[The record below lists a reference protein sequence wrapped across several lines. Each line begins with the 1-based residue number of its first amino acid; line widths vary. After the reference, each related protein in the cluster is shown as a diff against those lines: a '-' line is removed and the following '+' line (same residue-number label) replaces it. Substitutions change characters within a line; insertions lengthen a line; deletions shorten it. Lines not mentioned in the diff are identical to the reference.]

1 MRPSWDSPLLQA
13 PVLPADIRLGTSS
26 WFFPGWRGLVYE
38 GVHPQTALSKKGL
51 AAYAQIPLLRTV
63 SLDRTFYAPITT
75 VEYARYAAQV
85 PDHFS
90 FVVKAPAL
98 VCDAVM
104 RDEQGRGKVPNPHFL
119 DPAIAA
125 REFVVPCLEGLGA
138 KAGPLVFQVSPLPRG
153 LVEEAATVIER
164 LAAFFAAL
172 PQELGR
178 QRPIYALEL
187 RNAELLT
194 PRLMRM
200 LGEQGVRYCVGLHDR
215 MPEVERQETALE
227 ALDGG
232 TPGDLVV
239 RWNLHRG
246 FLYQAAKQRY
256 EPFDRLVD
264 EDPETRQ
271 ILARM
276 AARAFKAG
284 RKVWITANNKA
295 EGIGALCRCSKLA
308 EEIAASSREALA
320 ALPVRL
326 PLFGKRARPFL
337 GVFAQVNGFEEVATG
352 AKRGGPA
359 HFGREIDQLAGG
371 AHRERRIAGDGQR
384 HLHGGRAQLV
394 LRHHG
399 IDVAELVRPARA
411 QRHGREQQFHHD
423 PLGQHVDQ
431 RRGPR
436 NPAADLGLGDREG
449 RVLARDAEVAHLRQ
463 QPATRIGDPVHGRDD
478 RLGHMNVVAEDRE
491 EIPRRHADAGGGRL
505 LEVHAGAKGLLAAA
519 RQDRDL
525 QGFVLLEALP
535 GFGQSVPD
543 SRADGVEPGGA
554 VQGDDGDRPLDLE
567 QHIFGHDPGFLLQA
581 G

>member
-1 MRPSWDSPLLQA
+1 MSHQPGLFEQPGAPKRQKPAPGEVRPSWDSPLLRA
-13 PVLPADIRLGTSS
+13 PALPVEIRLGTSS

-63 SLDRTFYAPITT
+63 SLDRTFYAPIAT
-75 VEYARYAAQV
+75 VDYARYAAQV

-153 LVEEAATVIER
+153 LVEDATIVIER
-164 LAAFFAAL
+164 LAVFFAAL
-172 PQELGR
+172 PKELGK

-200 LGEQGVRYCVGLHDR
+200 LSEQGVRYCVGLHDR
-215 MPEVERQETALE
+215 MPEVERQETALK

-264 EDPETRQ
+264 EDPESRQ

-295 EGIGALCRCSKLA
+295 EGSAPLSLLKLA
-308 EEIAASSREALA
+308 EEIAA
-320 ALPVRL
+320 
-326 PLFGKRARPFL
+326 
-337 GVFAQVNGFEEVATG
+337 
-352 AKRGGPA
+352 
-359 HFGREIDQLAGG
+359 
-371 AHRERRIAGDGQR
+371 
-384 HLHGGRAQLV
+384 
-394 LRHHG
+394 
-399 IDVAELVRPARA
+399 
-411 QRHGREQQFHHD
+411 
-423 PLGQHVDQ
+423 
-431 RRGPR
+431 
-436 NPAADLGLGDREG
+436 
-449 RVLARDAEVAHLRQ
+449 VLA
-463 QPATRIGDPVHGRDD
+463 
-478 RLGHMNVVAEDRE
+478 
-491 EIPRRHADAGGGRL
+491 
-505 LEVHAGAKGLLAAA
+505 
-519 RQDRDL
+519 
-525 QGFVLLEALP
+525 EA
-535 GFGQSVPD
+535 
-543 SRADGVEPGGA
+543 
-554 VQGDDGDRPLDLE
+554 
-567 QHIFGHDPGFLLQA
+567 
-581 G
+581 

>member
-1 MRPSWDSPLLQA
+1 VRPSWDSPLLQA
-13 PVLPADIRLGTSS
+13 PVLPADIRLGSSS

-75 VEYARYAAQV
+75 VEYARYAVQV
-85 PDHFS
+85 PAHFS

-104 RDEQGRGKVPNPHFL
+104 RDETGRGKVPNPHFL

-125 REFVVPCLEGLGA
+125 REFVVPCLEGLGT

-153 LVEEAATVIER
+153 LVEEAALVIER
-164 LAAFFAAL
+164 LGAFFAAL
-172 PQELGR
+172 PKELGR

-215 MPEVERQETALE
+215 MPEVERQESALR

-256 EPFDRLVD
+256 EPFDRLID
-264 EDPETRQ
+264 EDPESRR

-276 AARAFKAG
+276 AARAYKAG

-295 EGIGALCRCSKLA
+295 EGSAPLSLLKLA
-308 EEIAASSREALA
+308 EEIAS
-320 ALPVRL
+320 
-326 PLFGKRARPFL
+326 
-337 GVFAQVNGFEEVATG
+337 
-352 AKRGGPA
+352 
-359 HFGREIDQLAGG
+359 QL
-371 AHRERRIAGDGQR
+371 
-384 HLHGGRAQLV
+384 
-394 LRHHG
+394 
-399 IDVAELVRPARA
+399 
-411 QRHGREQQFHHD
+411 
-423 PLGQHVDQ
+423 
-431 RRGPR
+431 
-436 NPAADLGLGDREG
+436 
-449 RVLARDAEVAHLRQ
+449 
-463 QPATRIGDPVHGRDD
+463 
-478 RLGHMNVVAEDRE
+478 
-491 EIPRRHADAGGGRL
+491 
-505 LEVHAGAKGLLAAA
+505 
-519 RQDRDL
+519 
-525 QGFVLLEALP
+525 
-535 GFGQSVPD
+535 
-543 SRADGVEPGGA
+543 
-554 VQGDDGDRPLDLE
+554 
-567 QHIFGHDPGFLLQA
+567 
-581 G
+581 

>member
-1 MRPSWDSPLLQA
+1 LSDQPGLFEQPGAAKRQKPAPGEVRPSWDSPLLQA
-13 PVLPADIRLGTSS
+13 PMLPAEIRLGTSS
-26 WFFPGWRGLVYE
+26 WFFPGWRGLVYD

-51 AAYAQIPLLRTV
+51 GAYAQIPLLRTV

-153 LVEEAATVIER
+153 LVEEAALVVER
-164 LAAFFAAL
+164 LAAFFLAL
-172 PQELGR
+172 PKELGR

-200 LGEQGVRYCVGLHDR
+200 LGGQGVRYCVGLHDR
-215 MPEVERQETALE
+215 MPEVERQETALV

-264 EDPETRQ
+264 EDPESRR

-295 EGIGALCRCSKLA
+295 EGSAPLSLLKLA
-308 EEIAASSREALA
+308 EEIA
-320 ALPVRL
+320 
-326 PLFGKRARPFL
+326 G
-337 GVFAQVNGFEEVATG
+337 
-352 AKRGGPA
+352 
-359 HFGREIDQLAGG
+359 QL
-371 AHRERRIAGDGQR
+371 
-384 HLHGGRAQLV
+384 
-394 LRHHG
+394 
-399 IDVAELVRPARA
+399 
-411 QRHGREQQFHHD
+411 
-423 PLGQHVDQ
+423 
-431 RRGPR
+431 
-436 NPAADLGLGDREG
+436 
-449 RVLARDAEVAHLRQ
+449 
-463 QPATRIGDPVHGRDD
+463 
-478 RLGHMNVVAEDRE
+478 
-491 EIPRRHADAGGGRL
+491 
-505 LEVHAGAKGLLAAA
+505 
-519 RQDRDL
+519 
-525 QGFVLLEALP
+525 
-535 GFGQSVPD
+535 
-543 SRADGVEPGGA
+543 
-554 VQGDDGDRPLDLE
+554 
-567 QHIFGHDPGFLLQA
+567 
-581 G
+581 